1 MKPFPP
7 ILLAISILLV
17 YALGQA
23 AQSGN
28 LGPVFDDTRLHI
40 SGWVLLVVGVIGV
53 ISLIFKFRKNETT
66 VLPDGTPS
74 KLMTDGIY
82 AYSRNPIYV
91 YMSIALLGTVL
102 INGAWISL
110 TVLPVFLAL
119 VDVMWIRFEES
130 QLEEQF
136 GQTYLDYKTRVRKW
150 L

>member
-7 ILLAISILLV
+7 VLLAIGMLLV
-17 YALGQA
+17 YLLGQA

-28 LGPVFDDTRLHI
+28 LGPLFDNPRLHI
-40 SGWVLLVVGVIGV
+40 SGWVLLVLGVAGV

-66 VLPDGTPS
+66 VLPDGTPTN
-74 KLMTDGIY
+74 LMTDGIY

-91 YMSIALLGTVL
+91 LMGIALFGVVL
-102 INGAWISL
+102 INGAWIGL

-119 VDVMWIRFEES
+119 VNVLWIRFEEA
-130 QLEEQF
+130 QLEAQF
-136 GQTYLDYKTRVRKW
+136 GQVYLDYKTSVRKW